1 MRCQRVVL
9 ADVSCGGSVSYNKK
23 RSQIIVS
30 LLRLTAEGGHSAAGG
45 WRVSCVRG
53 LASCVTDRQ
62 NGKRSV
68 RLELK
73 IVCSMVAAY

>member
-1 MRCQRVVL
+1 
-9 ADVSCGGSVSYNKK
+9 
-23 RSQIIVS
+23 
-30 LLRLTAEGGHSAAGG
+30 
-45 WRVSCVRG
+45 VRG